1 MCVSGWGCLEAGNG
15 WMWARC
21 LERDNTCE
29 IGVSMKVNGVSEA
42 SEWN

>member
-1 MCVSGWGCLEAGNG
+1 
-15 WMWARC
+15 MWTRC

-29 IGVSMKVNGVSEA
+29 LLVSMEVNGVSEA